1 MALTGTFERGMLNT
15 KDTVRKFK
23 DIKEQG
29 PMGVNLL
36 VVDDDSDI
44 LDVIKQAFIPSG
56 YNIDS
61 TNSIG
66 HALELMVEN
75 EYDVLIT
82 DKNIPS
88 PKNVQEGGMELLQQV
103 RQRHPATEV
112 IMITG
117 YATIDTAIEAMKLG
131 AFDYL
136 SKPFPIKFLIEKV
149 ERIVSLKRFLN
160 PNSTLGSFKAY
171 HNDLLG
177 LFENTDR
184 CFDEKA
190 IKSIKSILSKLDDF
204 FRVQKE
210 RERIMIEQREAL
222 AKIASN
228 AEELCEL
235 LAEKNESYDLL
246 NRICEFSN
254 RRL

>member
-1 MALTGTFERGMLNT
+1 
-15 KDTVRKFK
+15 
-23 DIKEQG
+23 
-29 PMGVNLL
+29 MGINLL
-36 VVDDDSDI
+36 VVDDDVDI

-56 YNIDS
+56 YHIDS
-61 TNSIG
+61 TDNIG
-66 HALELMVEN
+66 KALALMSEK

-82 DKNIPS
+82 DKNIS
-88 PKNVQEGGMELLQQV
+88 GSQNVREGGMELLQQV
-103 RQRHPATEV
+103 RRRHSTTEV

-136 SKPFPIKFLIEKV
+136 SKPFPINSLIEKV
-149 ERIVSLKRFLN
+149 ERIVGLKRFLN
-160 PNSTLGSFKAY
+160 PNSTLGSFKAC

-177 LFENTDR
+177 MLENTDR
-184 CFDEKA
+184 RFDEKT

-210 RERIMIEQREAL
+210 RERIMIEQRESL
-222 AKIASN
+222 AVIASD
-228 AEELCEL
+228 AEALSDL

-246 NRICEFSN
+246 DRICQFSN